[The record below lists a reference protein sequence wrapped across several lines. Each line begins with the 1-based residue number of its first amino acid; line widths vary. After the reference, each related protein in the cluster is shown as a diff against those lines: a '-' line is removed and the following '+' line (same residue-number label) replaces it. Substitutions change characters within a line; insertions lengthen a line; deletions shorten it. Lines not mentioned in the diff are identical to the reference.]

1 VGLRIGPACETGLSA
16 GMRRER
22 VPPQRIKKEERK
34 NAYRG
39 VDIEGDRIGKR
50 CSIDGYKDNVFGE
63 DGRLVDGDST
73 ARSTGHVRAHATV
86 ADHFVD

>member
-1 VGLRIGPACETGLSA
+1 MLFEASLEQCWD
-16 GMRRER
+16 M
-22 VPPQRIKKEERK
+22 IKYLT
-34 NAYRG
+34 YRG